1 MGTIQAL
8 EMKEVLELDQLLHWH
23 LQYNHF
29 LPIHPI
35 FIETAKKAIDLA
47 NHNDWDT
54 QVTLP
59 NGRILTVAEIVE
71 QLHLE
76 SFLDNEQ

>member
-1 MGTIQAL
+1 MGSMQAQ
-8 EMKEVLELDQLLHWH
+8 EMKEFLELDQLLHWH

-29 LPIHPI
+29 PPIHPI

-47 NHNDWDT
+47 NVDEWKT
-54 QVTLP
+54 IIALP
-59 NGRILTVAEIVE
+59 NGRILTAAEIID

-76 SFLDNEQ
+76 TFLDVEE